1 MKSVLKA
8 VIVLALF
15 CGTALADGDMGNGG
29 IWQGGGTG
37 NSTPTANGGD
47 MGNGGIVCP
56 EGETCTGE
64 PDGDPFSLLTFL
76 SSFLDSGN

>member
-1 MKSVLKA
+1 
-8 VIVLALF
+8 
-15 CGTALADGDMGNGG
+15 
-29 IWQGGGTG
+29 
-37 NSTPTANGGD
+37 